1 MEDQNPKT
9 VSAGALEFALEYR
22 RFAREQGWTI
32 HVYGPRNGKREEI
45 LRFDCFDVNP
55 HFHLGWSYLDR
66 MFVPIPD
73 TDDPLAWALNEMRTH
88 LPELLRESD
97 VVELVEQID
106 MVAINSALSKL
117 QTRIEEQTKAA

>member
-1 MEDQNPKT
+1 MENRKT
-9 VSAGALEFALEYR
+9 MRATAGPLEFVLEYR
-22 RFAREQGWTI
+22 RFAHEQGWTI
-32 HVYGPRNGKREEI
+32 HLYGPRRGKREEI

-73 TDDPLAWALNEMRTH
+73 TDDPLSWALEELRTH

-97 VVELVEQID
+97 AHELVFTLD
-106 MVAINSALSKL
+106 
-117 QTRIEEQTKAA
+117 T

>member
-1 MEDQNPKT
+1 MANGLIYAT
-9 VSAGALEFALEYR
+9 AGPLEFALEYR
-22 RFAREQGWTI
+22 SFAHERGWAI
-32 HVYGPRNGKREEI
+32 HVYGTRQGRCEEI

-97 VVELVEQID
+97 AAELAETLDKGTVAGALDQII
-106 MVAINSALSKL
+106 AGIGP
-117 QTRIEEQTKAA
+117 RRAA